1 MSNQYKKKSV
11 TWYQLWKK
19 IGKQPT
25 YRTRNEKVEVLIDGE
40 LKECA
45 LVFIDNGSN
54 FRLEI
59 V

>member
-25 YRTRNEKVEVLIDGE
+25 YRTRSEKVEVLIDGE